1 MEKNNN
7 IPTINDSDYKNNSP
21 LGGMGWASLPN
32 TFGISAKC
40 TKLLE
45 FSTVEELKGHY
56 SEIAEARNQGKLLVI
71 GRGSNLLPTGDYDGL
86 VVRSRIM
93 GRTLMD
99 DLSPSDSL
107 PAEGSPMLITSEYV
121 PSGGRGRCCVCI
133 GSGETVDDVIA
144 WSLSQGLYGME
155 NLSIIPGEVGASA
168 VQNIGAYGVEAK
180 DFIVCLHALDLETG
194 EIVEIT
200 NEQCEY
206 GYRQSRF
213 KKDWKNRFI
222 ITDVTY
228 QLSTTFTPHL
238 DYGNIRKVLEEKG
251 ISCDINDGQLSAQ
264 LLRDTI
270 IDIRNAKLPDYN
282 VEGNAGSFFMN
293 PIVSKEK
300 LEELLAK
307 YPNMPYYP
315 TEDAVKLPAGWLI
328 DQCGW
333 KGKTLGRAGVHDK
346 QALVLVNKGGATG
359 EEVVALCR
367 QIQKDVLDRFGV
379 EIHPEVNIV

>member
-1 MEKNNN
+1 MNKFHTKSVEEKAFST
-7 IPTINDSDYKNNSP
+7 PAPS
-21 LGGMGWASLPN
+21 LRGRAGGEATLLPN

-40 TKLLE
+40 TKLFE
-45 FSTVEELKGHY
+45 FSTVEELKEHY
-56 SEIAEARNQGKLLVI
+56 CEIAEARKQGKLLII

-93 GRTLMD
+93 GRTI
-99 DLSPSDSL
+99 LSTDSAL
-107 PAEGSPMLITSEYV
+107 ERKSVTTPRPLWEGQGEGLSVSV
-121 PSGGRGRCCVCI
+121 CV

-144 WSLSQGLYGME
+144 WSFSQGLYGME
-155 NLSIIPGEVGASA
+155 NLSLIPGEVGASA

-180 DFIVCLHALDLETG
+180 DFIVSLHALDLETG

-251 ISCDINDGQLSAQ
+251 ISCDVKDGQLTAQ

-270 IDIRNAKLPDYN
+270 IDIRNAKLPDYE

-300 LEELLAK
+300 FAELIAK

-315 TEDAVKLPAGWLI
+315 AADDKVKLPAGWLI

-367 QIQKDVLDRFGV
+367 QVQKDVLDRFGV
-379 EIHPEVNIV
+379 EIHPEVNII

>member
-1 MEKNNN
+1 MDKL
-7 IPTINDSDYKNNSP
+7 I
-21 LGGMGWASLPN
+21 N
-32 TFGISAKC
+32 TFGIDARC
-40 TKLLE
+40 TRLLE
-45 FSTVEELKGHY
+45 FSSVDELRNHWQ
-56 SEIAEARNQGKLLVI
+56 EIAEARRQGKLLII

-93 GRTLMD
+93 GRN
-99 DLSPSDSL
+99 
-107 PAEGSPMLITSEYV
+107 
-121 PSGGRGRCCVCI
+121 CI
-133 GSGETVDDVIA
+133 ENDRVVICSGETVDDIIA

-155 NLSIIPGEVGASA
+155 NLSLIPGEVGASA

-180 DFIVCLHALDLETG
+180 DFITSLHALDIETG

-200 NEQCEY
+200 NAECEY

-213 KKDWKNRFI
+213 KKDWKNRFV

-228 QLSTTFTPHL
+228 QLSTTFSPHL
-238 DYGNIRKVLEEKG
+238 DYGNIRKMLEEKG
-251 ISCDINDGQLSAQ
+251 ISCDVKDGQLTAQ
-264 LLRDTI
+264 LLRNTI
-270 IDIRNAKLPDYN
+270 IDIRNAKLPDYE

-300 LEELLAK
+300 FTELIAK

-315 TEDAVKLPAGWLI
+315 AADDKVKLPAGWLI

-367 QIQKDVLDRFGV
+367 QVQKDVLDRFGV
-379 EIHPEVNIV
+379 EIHPEVNII

>member
-1 MEKNNN
+1 MVGLMD
-7 IPTINDSDYKNNSP
+7 ILI
-21 LGGMGWASLPN
+21 N
-32 TFGISAKC
+32 TFGINARC

-45 FSTVEELKGHY
+45 FSNVEELKEFWP
-56 SEIAEARNQGKLLVI
+56 EIAEARRQGKLLII

-93 GRTLMD
+93 GRNRLAND
-99 DLSPSDSL
+99 RLL
-107 PAEGSPMLITSEYV
+107 V
-121 PSGGRGRCCVCI
+121 

-155 NLSIIPGEVGASA
+155 NLSLIPGEVGASA

-180 DFIVCLHALDLETG
+180 DFIVSLHALDIETG
-194 EIVEIT
+194 KIVEIT
-200 NEQCEY
+200 NAECEY

-213 KKDWKNRFI
+213 KNDWKNRFI

-228 QLSTTFTPHL
+228 QLSTSFTPHL

-251 ISCDINDGQLSAQ
+251 ISCDVKDGQLTAQ

-282 VEGNAGSFFMN
+282 IEGNAGSFFMN
-293 PIVSKEK
+293 PIVNKEK
-300 LEELLAK
+300 FEELIAK

-315 TEDAVKLPAGWLI
+315 AANDMVKLPAGWLI

-367 QIQKDVLDRFGV
+367 QVQKDVFDRFGV

>member
-1 MEKNNN
+1 MDKL
-7 IPTINDSDYKNNSP
+7 I
-21 LGGMGWASLPN
+21 N
-32 TFGISAKC
+32 TFGIDARC
-40 TKLLE
+40 TRLLE
-45 FSTVEELKGHY
+45 FSSVDELWNHWQ
-56 SEIAEARNQGKLLVI
+56 EIAEARRQGKLLII
-71 GRGSNLLPTGDYDGL
+71 GKGSNLLPTGDYDGL

-93 GRTLMD
+93 GRN
-99 DLSPSDSL
+99 
-107 PAEGSPMLITSEYV
+107 
-121 PSGGRGRCCVCI
+121 CI
-133 GSGETVDDVIA
+133 ENDRVVICSGETVDDIIA

-155 NLSIIPGEVGASA
+155 NLSLIPGEVGASA

-180 DFIVCLHALDLETG
+180 DFITSLHALDIETG

-251 ISCDINDGQLSAQ
+251 ISCDIKDGRLTAQ

-270 IDIRNAKLPDYN
+270 IDIRNAKLPDYE

-300 LEELLAK
+300 FDELIAK

-315 TEDAVKLPAGWLI
+315 ITTPASSLGMVGEGAVKLPAGWLI

-359 EEVVALCR
+359 EEVVALCH
-367 QIQKDVLDRFGV
+367 QIQKDVLERFGV

>member
-1 MEKNNN
+1 MVGLMD
-7 IPTINDSDYKNNSP
+7 ILI
-21 LGGMGWASLPN
+21 N
-32 TFGISAKC
+32 TFGIDARC
-40 TKLLE
+40 TRLLE
-45 FSTVEELKGHY
+45 FSSVDELRNHWQ
-56 SEIAEARNQGKLLVI
+56 EIAEARRQGRLLII

-93 GRTLMD
+93 GRTLIA
-99 DLSPSDSL
+99 PYKI
-107 PAEGSPMLITSEYV
+107 EV
-121 PSGGRGRCCVCI
+121 
-133 GSGETVDDVIA
+133 GSGETVDEIIA
-144 WSLSQGLYGME
+144 WSIAEGLYGME
-155 NLSIIPGEVGASA
+155 NLSLIPGEVGASA

-180 DFIVCLHALDLETG
+180 DLIVSLHALDIETG

-213 KKDWKNRFI
+213 KKDWKNRFV

-251 ISCDINDGQLSAQ
+251 VSCNVEDGQLTAQ

-270 IDIRNAKLPDYN
+270 IDIRNAKLPDYE

-300 LEELLAK
+300 FEELIAK

-315 TEDAVKLPAGWLI
+315 IATPAPSLGRAGEGGVKLPAGWLI

-346 QALVLVNKGGATG
+346 QALVLVNEGGATG

-367 QIQKDVLDRFGV
+367 QVQKDVFERFGV
-379 EIHPEVNIV
+379 KIHPEVNIV

>member
-1 MEKNNN
+1 MDKL
-7 IPTINDSDYKNNSP
+7 I
-21 LGGMGWASLPN
+21 N
-32 TFGISAKC
+32 TFGIDARC
-40 TKLLE
+40 TRLLE
-45 FSTVEELKGHY
+45 FSSVDELRNHWQ
-56 SEIAEARNQGKLLVI
+56 EIAEVRRQGRLLII
-71 GRGSNLLPTGDYDGL
+71 GRGSNLLPIGDYDGL

-93 GRTLMD
+93 GRN
-99 DLSPSDSL
+99 
-107 PAEGSPMLITSEYV
+107 
-121 PSGGRGRCCVCI
+121 CI
-133 GSGETVDDVIA
+133 ENDRVVICSGETVDDIIA
-144 WSLSQGLYGME
+144 WSIAQGLYGME
-155 NLSIIPGEVGASA
+155 NLSLIPGEVGASA

-180 DFIVCLHALDLETG
+180 DFIVSLHALDLDTG
-194 EIVEIT
+194 VVVEIT

-206 GYRQSRF
+206 AYRQSRF

-238 DYGNIRKVLEEKG
+238 DYGNIRKVLEGKG
-251 ISCDINDGQLSAQ
+251 ISCNIEDGQLTAQ

-359 EEVVALCR
+359 EEVVTLCR
-367 QIQKDVLDRFGV
+367 QVQKDVLDRFGV

>member
-1 MEKNNN
+1 MVGLMD
-7 IPTINDSDYKNNSP
+7 ILI
-21 LGGMGWASLPN
+21 N
-32 TFGISAKC
+32 TFGIDARC
-40 TKLLE
+40 TRLLE
-45 FSTVEELKGHY
+45 FSSVEELKEHW
-56 SEIAEARNQGKLLVI
+56 SEIAEARRQGNLLII

-93 GRTLMD
+93 GR
-99 DLSPSDSL
+99 SL
-107 PAEGSPMLITSEYV
+107 IAPDKIEV
-121 PSGGRGRCCVCI
+121 
-133 GSGETVDDVIA
+133 GSGETVDEIIA
-144 WSLSQGLYGME
+144 WSIAQGLYGME
-155 NLSIIPGEVGASA
+155 NLSLIPGEVGASA

-180 DFIVCLHALDLETG
+180 DFIVSLHALDIETG
-194 EIVEIT
+194 EIVGIT
-200 NEQCEY
+200 NAECEY

-251 ISCDINDGQLSAQ
+251 ISCDIKDGQLTAQ

-270 IDIRNAKLPDYN
+270 IDIRNAKLPDYE

-300 LEELLAK
+300 FEELIAK

-315 TEDAVKLPAGWLI
+315 ITTPTPSLGRAGEGAVKLPAGWLI

-346 QALVLVNKGGATG
+346 QALVLVNKGGAMG

-367 QIQKDVLDRFGV
+367 QIQKDVLERFGV

>member
-1 MEKNNN
+1 MDKL
-7 IPTINDSDYKNNSP
+7 I
-21 LGGMGWASLPN
+21 N
-32 TFGISAKC
+32 TFGIDARC
-40 TKLLE
+40 TRLLE
-45 FSTVEELKGHY
+45 FSSVDELRNHWQ
-56 SEIAEARNQGKLLVI
+56 EIAEARRQGKLLII

-93 GRTLMD
+93 GRTIIED
-99 DLSPSDSL
+99 C
-107 PAEGSPMLITSEYV
+107 V
-121 PSGGRGRCCVCI
+121 PSGSLSMGEGGGRGRCCVCI
-133 GSGETVDDVIA
+133 GSGETVDDIIA

-155 NLSIIPGEVGASA
+155 NLSLIPGEVGASA

-180 DFIVCLHALDLETG
+180 DFIVSLHALDLDTG
-194 EIVEIT
+194 KIVEIT
-200 NEQCEY
+200 NAECEY

-228 QLSTTFTPHL
+228 QLGTTFVPHL

-251 ISCDINDGQLSAQ
+251 ISCDINDGQLTAQ

-270 IDIRNAKLPDYN
+270 IDIRNAKLPDYE

-293 PIVSKEK
+293 PIVYKEK
-300 LEELLAK
+300 FEELIAK

-315 TEDAVKLPAGWLI
+315 VSVPAPSLGRAGEGAVKLPAGWLI

-367 QIQKDVLDRFGV
+367 QIQKDVLVRFGV

>member
-1 MEKNNN
+1 MVGLMD
-7 IPTINDSDYKNNSP
+7 ILI
-21 LGGMGWASLPN
+21 N
-32 TFGISAKC
+32 TFGIAARC

-45 FSTVEELKGHY
+45 FSTVEELKEFWP
-56 SEIAEARNQGKLLVI
+56 EIAEARRQGKLLII

-93 GRTLMD
+93 GRTVVE
-99 DLSPSDSL
+99 SHAPSGSL
-107 PAEGSPMLITSEYV
+107 PTGEG
-121 PSGGRGRCCVCI
+121 GGRGPVSRILV
-133 GSGETVDDVIA
+133 GSGETVDEIIA

-155 NLSIIPGEVGASA
+155 NLSLIPGEVGASA

-180 DFIVCLHALDLETG
+180 DFIVSLHALDIETG

-228 QLSTTFTPHL
+228 QLSTKFTPHL

-251 ISCDINDGQLSAQ
+251 ISCDAKDGQLTAQ

-270 IDIRNAKLPDYN
+270 IDIRNAKLPDYE

-300 LEELLAK
+300 FAELIAE

-315 TEDAVKLPAGWLI
+315 VSAPAPSLREMAGGEAVKLPAGWLI

-367 QIQKDVLDRFGV
+367 QVQKDVLNRFGV
-379 EIHPEVNIV
+379 EIHPEVNII

>member
-1 MEKNNN
+1 MVGLMD
-7 IPTINDSDYKNNSP
+7 ILI
-21 LGGMGWASLPN
+21 N
-32 TFGISAKC
+32 TFGIDARC
-40 TKLLE
+40 TRLLE
-45 FSTVEELKGHY
+45 FSSVEELKEHW
-56 SEIAEARNQGKLLVI
+56 SDIAEACRQGDLLII

-93 GRTLMD
+93 GR
-99 DLSPSDSL
+99 SL
-107 PAEGSPMLITSEYV
+107 IAPDKIEV
-121 PSGGRGRCCVCI
+121 
-133 GSGETVDDVIA
+133 GSGETVDEIIA
-144 WSLSQGLYGME
+144 WSIAQGLYGME
-155 NLSIIPGEVGASA
+155 NLSLIPGEVGASA

-180 DFIVCLHALDLETG
+180 DFIVSLHALDIETG

-200 NEQCEY
+200 NAECEY

-213 KKDWKNRFI
+213 KKDWKNRLV

-251 ISCDINDGQLSAQ
+251 ISCDIKDGQLTAQ

-270 IDIRNAKLPDYN
+270 IDIRNAKLPDYE

-300 LEELLAK
+300 FEELIAK

-315 TEDAVKLPAGWLI
+315 ITTPASSLGRAGEGVVKLPAGWLI

-367 QIQKDVLDRFGV
+367 QVQKDVLERFGV

>member
-1 MEKNNN
+1 MVGLMD
-7 IPTINDSDYKNNSP
+7 ILI
-21 LGGMGWASLPN
+21 N
-32 TFGISAKC
+32 TFGIDARC
-40 TKLLE
+40 TRLLE
-45 FSTVEELKGHY
+45 FSSVEELKEHW
-56 SEIAEARNQGKLLVI
+56 SEIAEARRQGKLLII

-93 GRTLMD
+93 GRTLIA
-99 DLSPSDSL
+99 PYKI
-107 PAEGSPMLITSEYV
+107 EV
-121 PSGGRGRCCVCI
+121 
-133 GSGETVDDVIA
+133 GSGETVDEIIA
-144 WSLSQGLYGME
+144 WSIAQGLYGME
-155 NLSIIPGEVGASA
+155 NLSLIPGEVGASA

-180 DFIVCLHALDLETG
+180 DFIVSLHALDIETG

-213 KKDWKNRFI
+213 KKDWKNRFV

-251 ISCDINDGQLSAQ
+251 ISCNVEDGQLSAQ

-270 IDIRNAKLPDYN
+270 IDIRNAKLPDYE

-300 LEELLAK
+300 FEELIAK

-315 TEDAVKLPAGWLI
+315 ITTPAPTLGRAGEGAVKLPAGWLI

-367 QIQKDVLDRFGV
+367 QVQKDVLERFGV

>member
-1 MEKNNN
+1 MVGLMD
-7 IPTINDSDYKNNSP
+7 ILI
-21 LGGMGWASLPN
+21 N
-32 TFGISAKC
+32 TFGIDARC
-40 TKLLE
+40 TRLLE
-45 FSTVEELKGHY
+45 FSSVEELKEHW
-56 SEIAEARNQGKLLVI
+56 SEIAEARRQGKLLII

-93 GRTLMD
+93 GRTLIA
-99 DLSPSDSL
+99 PYKI
-107 PAEGSPMLITSEYV
+107 EV
-121 PSGGRGRCCVCI
+121 
-133 GSGETVDDVIA
+133 GSGETVDEIIA
-144 WSLSQGLYGME
+144 WSIAQGLYGME
-155 NLSIIPGEVGASA
+155 NLSLIPGEVGASA

-180 DFIVCLHALDLETG
+180 DFIVSLHALDIETG

-200 NEQCEY
+200 NAECEY

-213 KKDWKNRFI
+213 KKDWKNRFV

-251 ISCDINDGQLSAQ
+251 ISCDIKDGQLTAQ

-270 IDIRNAKLPDYN
+270 IDIRNAKLPDYE

-300 LEELLAK
+300 FEELIAK

-315 TEDAVKLPAGWLI
+315 VSVPAPSLGRAGEGVVKLPAGWLI

-367 QIQKDVLDRFGV
+367 QVQKDVLERFGV

>member
-1 MEKNNN
+1 MDKL
-7 IPTINDSDYKNNSP
+7 I
-21 LGGMGWASLPN
+21 N
-32 TFGISAKC
+32 TFGIDARC
-40 TKLLE
+40 TRLLE
-45 FSTVEELKGHY
+45 FSSVEELKEHW
-56 SEIAEARNQGKLLVI
+56 SEIAEARRQGKLLII

-93 GRTLMD
+93 GR
-99 DLSPSDSL
+99 SL
-107 PAEGSPMLITSEYV
+107 IALDKIEV
-121 PSGGRGRCCVCI
+121 
-133 GSGETVDDVIA
+133 GSGETVDDIIA
-144 WSLSQGLYGME
+144 WSIAQGLYGME
-155 NLSIIPGEVGASA
+155 NLSLIPGEVGASA

-180 DFIVCLHALDLETG
+180 DFITSLHALDIETG

-200 NEQCEY
+200 NAECEY

-251 ISCDINDGQLSAQ
+251 ISCDIKDGQLTAQ

-270 IDIRNAKLPDYN
+270 IDIRNAKLPDYE

-300 LEELLAK
+300 FEELIAK

-315 TEDAVKLPAGWLI
+315 ITTPASSLGRAGEGAVKLPAGWLI

-333 KGKTLGRAGVHDK
+333 KGKTLGRVGVHDK

-367 QIQKDVLDRFGV
+367 QIQKDVLERFGV

>member
-1 MEKNNN
+1 MDKL
-7 IPTINDSDYKNNSP
+7 I
-21 LGGMGWASLPN
+21 N
-32 TFGISAKC
+32 TFGIDARC
-40 TKLLE
+40 TRLLE
-45 FSTVEELKGHY
+45 FSSVDELRNHWQ
-56 SEIAEARNQGKLLVI
+56 EIAEARRQGKLLII

-93 GRTLMD
+93 GRN
-99 DLSPSDSL
+99 
-107 PAEGSPMLITSEYV
+107 
-121 PSGGRGRCCVCI
+121 CI
-133 GSGETVDDVIA
+133 ENDRVVICSGETVDDIIA

-155 NLSIIPGEVGASA
+155 NLSLIPGEVGASA

-180 DFIVCLHALDLETG
+180 DFITSLHALDIETG

-200 NEQCEY
+200 NAECEY

-251 ISCDINDGQLSAQ
+251 ISCDIKDGQLTAQ

-270 IDIRNAKLPDYN
+270 IDIRNAKLPDYE

-300 LEELLAK
+300 FEELLAK

-315 TEDAVKLPAGWLI
+315 VSSSASSLGRAGEGTVKLPAGWLI

-367 QIQKDVLDRFGV
+367 QVQKDVLERFGV

>member
-1 MEKNNN
+1 MDVL
-7 IPTINDSDYKNNSP
+7 I
-21 LGGMGWASLPN
+21 N
-32 TFGISAKC
+32 TFGIDARC
-40 TKLLE
+40 TRLLE
-45 FSTVEELKGHY
+45 FSSVDELRNHWQ
-56 SEIAEARNQGKLLVI
+56 EIAEARRQGRLLII

-93 GRTLMD
+93 GRTLTA
-99 DLSPSDSL
+99 PYKI
-107 PAEGSPMLITSEYV
+107 EV
-121 PSGGRGRCCVCI
+121 
-133 GSGETVDDVIA
+133 GSGETVDEIIA
-144 WSLSQGLYGME
+144 WSIAEGLYGME
-155 NLSIIPGEVGASA
+155 NLSLIPGEVGASA

-180 DFIVCLHALDLETG
+180 DFIVSLHALDLETG

-206 GYRQSRF
+206 GYRLSRF

-251 ISCDINDGQLSAQ
+251 ISCNIEDGQLTAQ

-270 IDIRNAKLPDYN
+270 IDIRNAKLPDYE

-300 LEELLAK
+300 LDELLAK

-367 QIQKDVLDRFGV
+367 QVQKDVLDRFGV
-379 EIHPEVNIV
+379 KIHPEVNIV

>member
-1 MEKNNN
+1 
-7 IPTINDSDYKNNSP
+7 
-21 LGGMGWASLPN
+21 
-32 TFGISAKC
+32 
-40 TKLLE
+40 
-45 FSTVEELKGHY
+45 
-56 SEIAEARNQGKLLVI
+56 
-71 GRGSNLLPTGDYDGL
+71 
-86 VVRSRIM
+86 M
-93 GRTLMD
+93 GR
-99 DLSPSDSL
+99 SL
-107 PAEGSPMLITSEYV
+107 IGEGIVLA
-121 PSGGRGRCCVCI
+121 
-133 GSGETVDDVIA
+133 GSGETVDDIID
-144 WSLSQGLYGME
+144 WSISQGLYGME

-180 DFIVCLHALDLETG
+180 DVIVSLHALDLETG
-194 EIVEIT
+194 EMVEIT
-200 NEQCEY
+200 NAQCEY

-238 DYGNIRKVLEEKG
+238 DYGNIRKMLEDNG
-251 ISCDINDGQLSAQ
+251 VSCDMADGQLTARV
-264 LLRDTI
+264 LRDTI
-270 IDIRNAKLPDYN
+270 IGIRNAKLPDYE

-300 LEELLAK
+300 FDELIAI

-315 TEDAVKLPAGWLI
+315 AGGEGVSYKLPAGWLI

-333 KGKTLGRAGVHDK
+333 KGKTLGHAGVHDK

-359 EEVVALCR
+359 AEIVALCL
-367 QIQKDVLDRFGV
+367 QIQKDVLNRFGV

>member
-1 MEKNNN
+1 MVGLMD
-7 IPTINDSDYKNNSP
+7 ILI
-21 LGGMGWASLPN
+21 N
-32 TFGISAKC
+32 TFGIDARC
-40 TKLLE
+40 TRLLE
-45 FSTVEELKGHY
+45 FSSVEELKEHW
-56 SEIAEARNQGKLLVI
+56 SEIAEARRQGKLLII

-93 GRTLMD
+93 GR
-99 DLSPSDSL
+99 SL
-107 PAEGSPMLITSEYV
+107 IAPDKIEV
-121 PSGGRGRCCVCI
+121 
-133 GSGETVDDVIA
+133 GSGETVDDIIA
-144 WSLSQGLYGME
+144 WSIAQDLYGME

-180 DFIVCLHALDLETG
+180 DFITSLHALDIETG

-200 NEQCEY
+200 NAECEY

-251 ISCDINDGQLSAQ
+251 ISCNVEDGQLSAQ

-270 IDIRNAKLPDYN
+270 IDIRNAKLPDYE

-300 LEELLAK
+300 FEELIAK

-315 TEDAVKLPAGWLI
+315 VSVPAPSLGRAGEGVVKLPAGWLI

-367 QIQKDVLDRFGV
+367 QVQKDVLERFGV